1 MENRVMEKSKTLYSL
16 EEILQNGYPIKA
28 NIPKATRCKYCNKV
42 LKPRGILNPINKT
55 INVFIENEKCDCKQA
70 IQEREKA
77 KEKLQEELMK
87 QYEEFRKQ
95 EYNKKIKQYYGTE
108 FITKQF
114 KQKTLENFITDEQ
127 NIKTKLAA
135 QKFLT
140 EFNDMKKGIIF
151 VGKNGTGKTHISMAI
166 CNELLKNNV
175 PIIFGTLTQLVEKYA
190 ICYKDHTERELTKL
204 YTKVDLL
211 VIDDLGV
218 EPMNDWLLSKL
229 FTIINERL
237 INELPFIITTNYD
250 MEALKQRLSIPNKV
264 CKTTDSIISR
274 LSNMCYRVECKEKR
288 L

>member
-1 MENRVMEKSKTLYSL
+1 MLSYK
-16 EEILQNGYPIKA
+16 
-28 NIPKATRCKYCNKV
+28 
-42 LKPRGILNPINKT
+42 LKKKMISVRRFLSCGIAKT
-55 INVFIENEKCDCKQA
+55 IIVKKDNYT
-70 IQEREKA
+70 
-77 KEKLQEELMK
+77 KE
-87 QYEEFRKQ
+87 
-95 EYNKKIKQYYGTE
+95 EYNKKIKQYYGTD

-140 EFNDMKKGIIF
+140 DFNDMKKGIIF

-190 ICYKDHTERELTKL
+190 ICYKNHTESELTKL

-274 LSNMCYRVECKEKR
+274 LSNMCYRVECKGKR

>member
-42 LKPRGILNPINKT
+42 LKPRGILNPINKS

-70 IQEREKA
+70 TEEREKV

-87 QYEEFRKQ
+87 QYENFRKE
-95 EYNKKIKQYYGTE
+95 EYNKKIKQYYGTD

-140 EFNDMKKGIIF
+140 DFNNMKKGIIF
-151 VGKNGTGKTHISMAI
+151 VGENRTGKTHISMAI

-190 ICYKDHTERELTKL
+190 ICYKNHTESELTKL

-229 FTIINERL
+229 FTIINERI

-274 LSNMCYRVECKEKR
+274 LSNMCYRVECKGKR